1 MNIRSEF
8 NKLARVRVDIPSS
21 LDSIWMLDV
30 KKSSAKIPDKIKD
43 SLQVSIKDSIVR
55 SKREIKYPGKKKH
68 QIIHHFG
75 EELI

>member
-1 MNIRSEF
+1 MD
-8 NKLARVRVDIPSS
+8 VRCE
-21 LDSIWMLDV
+21 
-30 KKSSAKIPDKIKD
+30 KSSAKIPDKIKD